1 MIVKTKTLL
10 LLLALALGVVALP
23 AQDTAPLP
31 AGSVITIDPKAT
43 NSDAI
48 LRELLRRA
56 TDPNAAPAAP
66 TAGTPASEVP
76 MSLPPG
82 VVRPMRSG
90 ATNAAGNTVRPNVIP
105 SVPQIPAPTPVAAP
119 VAPVAPIAPA
129 TAPVAA
135 KTTPPSGP
143 SSPTA
148 VKPGDEKIY
157 DPTAL
162 RFQAMPLEQFL
173 EFYGDVVG
181 RTILRPSTL
190 PGATITVRTQ
200 TSLTRSELIQMLDS
214 VLALNGITMVLI
226 GEKFVTAVPNA
237 QALQEGAAFNK
248 LPSDQLPEAS
258 QYLTHIVQLQHVKP
272 SEVIP
277 VIQPFSKTPGGLVAI
292 EAAGVVVLR
301 DFAINI
307 KRMLELIEKVD
318 LALPLD
324 IKSELIPI
332 KYALAS
338 EIAGVLS
345 GLSGG
350 GTGVLTGTGG
360 GSGGLGG
367 NRSGSRSTGS
377 RGTTGGFGGSGFGGS
392 GVGGVGGIQGGGAY
406 SPTGAGAVGG
416 IGGLGNTST
425 LGGGVS
431 GTRSAFSDRLQ
442 QIVNRAATGGGGG
455 GGFQIL
461 GDVKIIPDE
470 RTNSLLIFANDQDM
484 TMIKKIIDQMD
495 VVLAQV
501 IIEGIVME
509 VSLDDAK
516 NMGVAVGQKPK
527 QFSSGKT
534 GGGILNNNNDVLGI
548 GSRFLQNSALS
559 NNLSS
564 FPQGSGFGYF
574 GQIGPTW
581 DVALQAIA
589 TDSTIN
595 VLSRPRVQTSHAIEA
610 SLFIGDTVP
619 YVTGT
624 ISDIS
629 GSRSQYQQLRVGI
642 TLNVLPLVNSEG
654 LVVMDIS
661 ESIQQL
667 GNSVTIDGNPVPTT
681 TERSASAKVAVKDG
695 DPVILGGFISST
707 KSTSKSGVPY
717 LKDIPILGALFRSKN
732 DSTKR
737 TELMVLL
744 RPTVLRTPKDA
755 SDAAQRERTQMP
767 GIFQAEKQFN
777 ENEKNLKR
785 KVGIPIEGERSSTSQ
800 PPQLK

>member
-23 AQDTAPLP
+23 AQDAAPVP

-56 TDPNAAPAAP
+56 TDPEAAKAAPAGSSTAAP
-66 TAGTPASEVP
+66 ATGVP
-76 MSLPPG
+76 MSVPPG
-82 VVRPMRSG
+82 IVRPLRSG
-90 ATNAAGNTVRPNVIP
+90 ETNTAAAPVRPNIIP
-105 SVPQIPAPTPVAAP
+105 SLPQIPAPTAVPAP
-119 VAPVAPIAPA
+119 VAPNAPVVPA
-129 TAPVAA
+129 KAPVAGKITGPTSA
-135 KTTPPSGP
+135 SSTP
-143 SSPTA
+143 A
-148 VKPGDEKIY
+148 VKPGDEKVY
-157 DPTAL
+157 EPTAI
-162 RFQAMPLEQFL
+162 RFQAMPLETFL
-173 EFYGDVVG
+173 DFYGDTVG

-214 VLALNGITMVLI
+214 VLVLNGITMVPI

-237 QALQEGAAFNK
+237 QALQEGAAFNQ
-248 LPSDQLPEAS
+248 LPGDQLPEAS
-258 QYLTHIVQLQHVKP
+258 QYITQIVQLQHVKP

-301 DFAINI
+301 DFAINV

-318 LALPLD
+318 IALPLD

-350 GTGVLTGTGG
+350 GTGVLTGTTGG
-360 GSGGLGG
+360 TTGGRSSGG
-367 NRSGSRSTGS
+367 RSTGS
-377 RGTTGGFGGSGFGGS
+377 RGTSGGFGTG
-392 GVGGVGGIQGGGAY
+392 GGVGGGVGGLQGGGAY
-406 SPTGAGAVGG
+406 SPTGAGASGGVGT
-416 IGGLGNTST
+416 LGNTST
-425 LGGGVS
+425 FGTGVS

-442 QIVNRAATGGGGG
+442 QIVNRAASGGAG

-484 TMIKKIIDQMD
+484 NMIKKIIEQMD

-509 VSLDDAK
+509 VSLDDQRNLGISAGQAPK
-516 NMGVAVGQKPK
+516 KVG
-527 QFSSGKT
+527 SSGGT
-534 GGGILNNNNDVLGI
+534 NNIIGGVLNNNSDILGI

-589 TDSTIN
+589 SDSTIN

-695 DPVILGGFISST
+695 NPVILGGFISST

-717 LKDIPILGALFRSKN
+717 LKDIPILGSLFRSKN

-744 RPTVLRTPKDA
+744 RPTVLKTPKDA
-755 SDAAQRERTQMP
+755 SDAAQHERTQMP

-777 ENEKNLKR
+777 ENEKTLKR
-785 KVGIPIEGERSSTSQ
+785 KVGIAIEGESTTNSTAK
-800 PPQLK
+800 PK